1 MLAGTQLLA
10 PVAPW
15 AVINS
20 HPHREQVAL
29 ENLQRQDFTAY
40 CPMLRRR
47 RSHARRV
54 TSVLRPLFPGYLFV
68 STGTNFGHWRPILST
83 YGVRSIVRSGQ
94 DISCIDH
101 AFIASLREREVDGA
115 IVRPLVPYQIGQIVK
130 IVDSSFDGLVAKIID
145 MDEKDRLVVLLDLM
159 NRSTKVILG
168 SHQVRAA

>member
-1 MLAGTQLLA
+1 MLVSTQLCA
-10 PVAPW
+10 PRAPW
-15 AVINS
+15 AVINC
-20 HPHREQVAL
+20 HPHREQIAL

-68 STGTNFGHWRPILST
+68 STGTNFGRWRPILST

-101 AFIASLREREVDGA
+101 AFIVSLREREVDGA
-115 IVRPLVPYQIGQIVK
+115 IVRPRMPYQIGQSVK
-130 IVDSSFDGLVAKIID
+130 IADGPLDGFIATIID
-145 MDEKDRLVVLLDLM
+145 MDERDRLVVLLDLM
-159 NRSTKVILG
+159 NRSTKVTLG
-168 SHQVRAA
+168 SRQVTAA